1 MIPVSLRHFR
11 TPNTNL
17 YLNGPT
23 LQIPD
28 HGQPLGVTVG
38 IGSTVIFSGFATAT
52 FEQNPTAIL
61 DGEVTYRWY
70 EKQVVDGVETS
81 TPLPEGTKYVGTATS
96 QLTINDAASPAD
108 NSDTFYFEPGYTPS
122 AELDGYLNDPTSGN
136 ATDE

>member
-17 YLNGPT
+17 YLNGPI
-23 LQIPD
+23 LQIVGEPSSM
-28 HGQPLGVTVG
+28 TVG
-38 IGSTVIFSGFATAT
+38 IASTVIFSGFATAT

-70 EKQVVDGVETS
+70 LSDDS
-81 TPLPEGTKYVGTATS
+81 TPPELTLLPEGTKYVGTATS
-96 QLTINDAASPAD
+96 QLTINDASAGD
-108 NSDTFYFEPGYTPS
+108 NQKKFLFEPGYIPS